1 MRTYRTRQ
9 RQALAEWLEGRVDRA
24 FSAREAAEALAG
36 AGVSLSAVYR
46 NLAAM
51 EKEGQLRRVGA
62 GEGGEARYE
71 FSDRERCGTHL
82 HLSCGRCGR
91 TFHVDERTSGAV
103 CRAVA
108 AAAGFEVD
116 ELGTSIQGICADCR
130 RRTGPQARPHR
141 HGHGLKVQPH
151 VHGR

>member
-1 MRTYRTRQ
+1 MRAYRTRQ
-9 RQALAEWLEGRVDRA
+9 RQVLAEWLQRRVDRA
-24 FSAREAAEALAG
+24 FSAREAAEELTG

-46 NLAAM
+46 NLAVL

-62 GEGGEARYE
+62 GADGSARYE
-71 FSDRERCGTHL
+71 FSDRERCGAHL

-91 TFHVDERTSGAV
+91 TFHVDEQTTGAV

-108 AAAGFEVD
+108 AAAGFVVD

-130 RRTGPQARPHR
+130 RRSSAKVIPHR
-141 HGHGLKVQPH
+141 HLHAAKRRSPPQKK
-151 VHGR
+151 